1 MIGWWRRLDSS
12 GRTAAGTVAMVCVMF
27 SLGWAAIPLYDWFCR
42 VTGFGGTTQVGVA
55 PSDVILDRTVTV
67 RFDANVDR
75 ALGWEFEPVERLMT
89 VRIGETGLAFYEVHN
104 PTDQP
109 LAGTASFNVTPY
121 AAGVHFIKIACFCFE
136 LQVLQPGERMQM
148 PVTFYVDPELV
159 DDPEAQ
165 HIHTIT
171 LSYTFH
177 PSELPETATSAAVT
191 N

>member
-1 MIGWWRRLDSS
+1 MIGWWRRLDGR
-12 GRTAAGTVAMVCVMF
+12 GRTATGAVVMVCCMF

-42 VTGFGGTTQVGVA
+42 VTGFGGTTQVGSG
-55 PSDVILDRTVTV
+55 PSDVILDRTITV

-75 ALGWEFEPVERLMT
+75 ALGWEFEPVERTMT
-89 VRIGETGLAFYEVHN
+89 LRIGETGLAYYEVFN
-104 PTDQP
+104 PSDQP
-109 LAGTASFNVTPY
+109 LAGTASYNVTPY

-136 LQVLQPGERMQM
+136 LQVLQPGERMLM
-148 PVTFYVDPELV
+148 PVSFHVDPSLV
-159 DDPEAQ
+159 DDPEAS

-177 PSELPETATSAAVT
+177 PSDLPASAQTAAVT

>member
-1 MIGWWRRLDSS
+1 MIRWWHRLDNSR
-12 GRTAAGTVAMVCVMF
+12 RTAAGTVLMVAVMF

-42 VTGFGGTTQVGVA
+42 VTGFGGTTQVAAA

-67 RFDANVDR
+67 RFDANVSR
-75 ALGWEFEPVERLMT
+75 ELAWEFRPVERSMDI
-89 VRIGETGLAFYEVHN
+89 RIGENGLAFYEVRN
-104 PTDQP
+104 TADVP

-136 LQVLQPGERMQM
+136 LQVLQPGETMLM
-148 PVTFYVDPELV
+148 PVSFFVDPALV
-159 DDPEAQ
+159 DDPEARD
-165 HIHTIT
+165 IHTIT

-177 PSELPETATSAAVT
+177 ASDLPEETAPVPAT